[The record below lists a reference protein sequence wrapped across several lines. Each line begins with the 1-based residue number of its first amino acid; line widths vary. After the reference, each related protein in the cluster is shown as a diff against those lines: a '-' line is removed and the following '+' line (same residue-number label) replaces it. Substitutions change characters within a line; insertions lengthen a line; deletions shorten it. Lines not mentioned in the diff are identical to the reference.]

1 MVDCLVI
8 FCMRVGREAMEMR
21 GWLSYALCMGE
32 DNLDESWRICTKLG
46 YLLVQQHLQSPL
58 LLLGFGT
65 KRRVILGYSG
75 WKFEGRESGTGR

>member
-1 MVDCLVI
+1 
-8 FCMRVGREAMEMR
+8 MRVGREAMEMR
-21 GWLSYALCMGE
+21 GCMGE

-58 LLLGFGT
+58 LLLGVGT